1 MLGKKR
7 QLKKLSSKTEPSF
20 LVKLFNILNESQYK
34 SYIRWGTDGQSVIIS
49 DSNGLTKKVLP
60 KFYNHSNYAS
70 FVRQLNMYNFHK
82 VRSNQKSGEEK
93 YIHNIFKK
101 TKTLKEIQSIH
112 RKMRSDKKKS
122 TPNKTKN
129 ISDKKLDENINN
141 NINDLE
147 DNFDLGDIDQMDEDT
162 KFSNFENLLKNGELS
177 SFSNEKI
184 IAFLFGK
191 LKESMENQK
200 QVETEIN
207 ELIKQNN
214 NLLQQ
219 LQICNNKLMS
229 QNDFCKKMKGLVI
242 FFVTLIMKKRQ
253 NFKICRVDLNGGKV
267 DNNNNKNK
275 KSLVDFVFKYLNY
288 QKNKSETSS
297 NNSINNSENETP
309 TIQKGE
315 NFSLNQNNLF
325 KSLINN
331 TFEELYKENDL
342 PMGNI
347 NRNPSLDLDLKIA
360 KSNSSL
366 NLFNNNLFQLPK
378 K

>member
-7 QLKKLSSKTEPSF
+7 QLKKIAKTEPSF

-34 SYIRWGTDGQSVIIS
+34 SYIRWGPDGQSVVIS

-60 KFYNHSNYAS
+60 KFYNHNNYAS

-82 VRSNQKSGEEK
+82 VRSNQKNGEEK
-93 YIHNIFKK
+93 YIHNEFKK
-101 TKTLKEIQSIH
+101 SKTLKEIQSIH
-112 RKMRSDKKKS
+112 RKMRKDKKKY

-129 ISDKKLDENINN
+129 KSDKKLDENINN
-141 NINDLE
+141 NSNDLE
-147 DNFDLGDIDQMDEDT
+147 DNFALGDVDQLDENT
-162 KFSNFENLLKNGELS
+162 KFSNYENLLKNGELS

-184 IAFLFGK
+184 IAFLFEK

-200 QVETEIN
+200 QVEAEIN

-219 LQICNNKLMS
+219 LQICNNKLIS
-229 QNDFCKKMKGLVI
+229 QNEKKKKMKGLVI

-267 DNNNNKNK
+267 DSNNNKNK

-288 QKNKSETSS
+288 QKNKSENSN

-309 TIQKGE
+309 IIQKGE

-331 TFEELYKENDL
+331 TFEELYKENDF
-342 PMGNI
+342 PMGNN
-347 NRNPSLDLDLKIA
+347 NRNPSLDLDLKNA

-366 NLFNNNLFQLPK
+366 NLFNNSLFQLPK

>member
-7 QLKKLSSKTEPSF
+7 KLKKLSKTEPSF
-20 LVKLFNILNESQYK
+20 LVKLFNILNETQYK
-34 SYIRWGTDGQSVIIS
+34 SYIRWDQDGQTVIIS
-49 DSNGLTKKVLP
+49 DLNGLTKKVLP
-60 KFYNHSNYAS
+60 KFYNHNNFAS

-82 VRSNQKSGEEK
+82 VRSNQKNGEEK
-93 YIHNIFKK
+93 YIHNEFKK
-101 TKTLKEIQSIH
+101 SKTLKEIQSIH
-112 RKMRSDKKKS
+112 RKMRNGKRKN

-129 ISDKKLDENINN
+129 ISDKKIDLNIINN
-141 NINDLE
+141 NNDLE
-147 DNFDLGDIDQMDEDT
+147 DNYDLGDIDQLDEDT
-162 KFSNFENLLKNGELS
+162 KFSNFENLLKNGQLS
-177 SFSNEKI
+177 SFSNKKI
-184 IAFLFGK
+184 IGFLFEK

-200 QVETEIN
+200 QVENEIN

-219 LQICNNKLMS
+219 LQICNNKLIS

-288 QKNKSETSS
+288 QKNKSEKSS
-297 NNSINNSENETP
+297 NNSNNNSENETP

-342 PMGNI
+342 TMGNI
-347 NRNPSLDLDLKIA
+347 NRSSSIDLDLKNA
-360 KSNSSL
+360 RSNSSL
-366 NLFNNNLFQLPK
+366 NLFNNSLFQLPK

>member
-1 MLGKKR
+1 MLGIKR
-7 QLKKLSSKTEPSF
+7 QLKKKLSKTEPSF

-34 SYIRWGTDGQSVIIS
+34 SCIRWGPDGQTVIIS

-60 KFYNHSNYAS
+60 KFYNHSNFAS

-82 VRSNQKSGEEK
+82 VRSNQKNGEEK
-93 YIHNIFKK
+93 YIHNEFKK
-101 TKTLKEIQSIH
+101 SKTLKEIQSIH
-112 RKMRSDKKKS
+112 RKKRNEKKKS
-122 TPNKTKN
+122 TSNKTKN
-129 ISDKKLDENINN
+129 ISDKKIDINIYNN
-141 NINDLE
+141 SNDTE
-147 DNFDLGDIDQMDEDT
+147 DNFALGDIDQQDEDT

-177 SFSNEKI
+177 NFSNEKI
-184 IAFLFGK
+184 IAFLFEK

-200 QVETEIN
+200 QVEAEIN

-219 LQICNNKLMS
+219 LQICNNKLIS

-267 DNNNNKNK
+267 DSNNNKNK

-288 QKNKSETSS
+288 QKNKSENSI

-342 PMGNI
+342 PIGNI
-347 NRNPSLDLDLKIA
+347 NRNASLDLDLKNS

-366 NLFNNNLFQLPK
+366 NLFNNSLFQLPK

>member
-7 QLKKLSSKTEPSF
+7 QLKKISKTEPSF

-34 SYIRWGTDGQSVIIS
+34 SYIRWGPDGQSVVIS

-60 KFYNHSNYAS
+60 KFYNHNNYAS

-82 VRSNQKSGEEK
+82 VRSNQKNGEEK
-93 YIHNIFKK
+93 YIHNEFKK
-101 TKTLKEIQSIH
+101 SKTLKEIQSIH
-112 RKMRSDKKKS
+112 RKMRKDKKKY

-141 NINDLE
+141 NSNDLE
-147 DNFDLGDIDQMDEDT
+147 DNFALGDVDQLDEDT
-162 KFSNFENLLKNGELS
+162 KFSNYENLLKNGELS

-184 IAFLFGK
+184 IAFLFEK

-200 QVETEIN
+200 QVEAEIN

-219 LQICNNKLMS
+219 LQICNLIS

-267 DNNNNKNK
+267 DSNNNKNK

-288 QKNKSETSS
+288 QKNKSENSN

-309 TIQKGE
+309 IIQKGE

-331 TFEELYKENDL
+331 TFEELYKENDF
-342 PMGNI
+342 PMGNN
-347 NRNPSLDLDLKIA
+347 NRNPSLDLDLKNA

-366 NLFNNNLFQLPK
+366 NLFNNSLFQLPK

>member
-7 QLKKLSSKTEPSF
+7 QLKKISKTEPSF

-34 SYIRWGTDGQSVIIS
+34 SYIRWGPDGQSVVIS

-60 KFYNHSNYAS
+60 KFYNHNNYAS

-82 VRSNQKSGEEK
+82 VRSNQKNGEEK
-93 YIHNIFKK
+93 YIHNEFKK
-101 TKTLKEIQSIH
+101 SKTLKEIQSIH
-112 RKMRSDKKKS
+112 RKMRKDKKKY

-129 ISDKKLDENINN
+129 KSDKKLDENINN
-141 NINDLE
+141 NSNDLE
-147 DNFDLGDIDQMDEDT
+147 DNFALGDVDQLDEDT

-184 IAFLFGK
+184 IAFLFEK

-200 QVETEIN
+200 QVEAEIN

-219 LQICNNKLMS
+219 LQICNNKLIS

-267 DNNNNKNK
+267 DSNNNKNK

-288 QKNKSETSS
+288 QKNKSENSS

-309 TIQKGE
+309 IIQKGE

-331 TFEELYKENDL
+331 TFEELYKENDF
-342 PMGNI
+342 PMANI
-347 NRNPSLDLDLKIA
+347 NRNPSLDLDLKNA

-366 NLFNNNLFQLPK
+366 NLFNNSLFQLPK